1 MTETVLYTRRVI
13 FGHTLYAYDGNVG
26 NTTERSAMDLGLTGK
41 TVLITGSSQG
51 IGEGLA
57 RTFAA
62 EGASLRLTARRA
74 DVLTALSDALKT
86 EFGTE
91 VKTVPMDL
99 AAPGVAQELA
109 DRVGDIDIL
118 INNAGVIPG
127 GNLASVDEE
136 AWRAGWELK
145 IFGYINLCR
154 IYYARMKAAGGGV
167 IINNIGNAGE
177 RYDADYIAGTSG
189 NASLMAFTRALGGPS
204 LDDGIRVVGVNPG
217 PVDTPRIY
225 KLLRTRAVDWFGDES
240 RWKELRDRYPRKR
253 PASVAEITDAIAFLA
268 SDRSGY
274 TSGTI
279 VTIDGGISSRSSI
292 I

>member
-1 MTETVLYTRRVI
+1 
-13 FGHTLYAYDGNVG
+13 
-26 NTTERSAMDLGLTGK
+26 MDLGLTGK